1 MKLYPTKASAL
12 NVHHPIAGKP
22 RVEGVDWPYDVFTCR
37 RISDGSFT
45 EDEAKAYKPPPEE
58 TRAVAEKAA
67 ASASEPSPAADKPAA
82 AATTKL
88 QEIASDSGKPK

>member
-22 RVEGVDWPYDVFTCR
+22 LIEGVDWPYDVFTCR

-45 EDEAKAYKPPPEE
+45 EDETKAYKPPPEE
-58 TRAVAEKAA
+58 AKAA
-67 ASASEPSPAADKPAA
+67 AEKPAA
-82 AATTKL
+82 AAGIAPGADKPAVPTKP
-88 QEIASDSGKPK
+88 QEIATDSGKPK